1 MDAFDRPSARIMAAI
16 GVLLLGFIQ
25 AACGP
30 DGDSDVVRS
39 GGQEGSSAGDIIPLG
54 GDDDAPPTEL
64 DPAQRA
70 ALGGRVVFLGTS
82 LTAGLGLA
90 DPASRFTDQIQNLAD
105 SAGLPFRM
113 VNAGVS
119 GDTSA
124 GGLRRITWLLR
135 DPVDVLVLELGAN
148 DGLRGLL
155 PDSMKANL
163 QAVIDSTRTH
173 YPESRLILSGMQAPP
188 NLGQTY
194 ASAFSSVF
202 SELARVNEGTLIPFL
217 LEGVA
222 GVPGL
227 NQSDGIHPTPDGHR
241 MIAETVWGYLR
252 PILDDLNT
260 EQSTGL

>member
-1 MDAFDRPSARIMAAI
+1 MASI
-16 GVLLLGFIQ
+16 GVLVLGLTQ
-25 AACGP
+25 TACGS

-39 GGQEGSSAGDIIPLG
+39 SGQEGSSAGDVAPSGIG
-54 GDDDAPPTEL
+54 GNAPTAGL

-70 ALGGRVVFLGTS
+70 SGGSRVVFLGTS

-90 DPASRFTDQIQNLAD
+90 DPTNRFSDQIQALAD
-105 SAGLPFRM
+105 SAELPFRM

-135 DPVDVLVLELGAN
+135 APVQVLVLELGAN
-148 DGLRGLL
+148 DGLRGLS

-173 YPESRLILSGMQAPP
+173 YPESRLLLLGMQAPP
-188 NLGQTY
+188 NLGQAY
-194 ASAFSSVF
+194 VSAFSSVF
-202 SELARVNEGTLIPFL
+202 AELARVNGGALIPFL

-222 GVPGL
+222 GVPEL
-227 NQSDGIHPTPDGHR
+227 NQADGIHPTPEGHR
-241 MIAETVWGYLR
+241 MIAETVWEQLH
-252 PILDDLNT
+252 PILDDLIT
-260 EQSTGL
+260 EQPTGL

>member
-1 MDAFDRPSARIMAAI
+1 MAI
-16 GVLLLGFIQ
+16 GVLVLGLTRSG
-25 AACGP
+25 CGSG
-30 DGDSDVVRS
+30 GDSDVVRS
-39 GGQEGSSAGDIIPLG
+39 GGQEGSSTGDVSPFGIG
-54 GDDDAPPTEL
+54 GDAPPTEL

-82 LTAGLGLA
+82 LTFGLGLD
-90 DPASRFTDQIQNLAD
+90 DPANRFTDQIQALAD

-135 DPVDVLVLELGAN
+135 APVHVLVLELGAN

-173 YPESRLILSGMQAPP
+173 YPESRLLLSGMQAPP
-188 NLGQTY
+188 NLGQAY

-202 SELARVNEGTLIPFL
+202 SELARDNGGTLIPFL

-222 GVPGL
+222 GVPEL

-252 PILDDLNT
+252 AILDDLDLDDLNT
-260 EQSTGL
+260 GQPIGL